1 MLLFCRQVVSSNSL
15 DYILQKA
22 NALIKAQQY
31 EAAIKELDKFKG
43 NKNLPDIIYT
53 KGIACVELKRY
64 DEAKKYFTN
73 LLSDTAY
80 DYKAWFG
87 LGLIES
93 EYKKY
98 NNALGYY
105 TKSIKKKNDFTKAYA
120 ERANLYLN
128 AFDNIENA
136 LSDLNKAIDLEK
148 DDTGYVKL
156 TSYLLRSTCYASLGF
171 NRLALNDINKVIAY
185 NPRAELPR
193 LNRANL
199 YAAKDIR
206 QYDSALTELAKLK
219 NNTVIEKALFIN
231 YVSIAYFNKSAY
243 RTSIDTINDFLN
255 HNRFSLYYP

>member
-1 MLLFCRQVVSSNSL
+1 MIVRYRKTILILMLLLCRYAANGTAL
-15 DYILQKA
+15 DSILQKA
-22 NALIKAQQY
+22 NAYIKAQQY
-31 EAAIKELDKFKG
+31 EEAIKVLDKFKG
-43 NKNLPDIIYT
+43 NKNQPDIIYT

-64 DEAKKYFTN
+64 DEAKKYFTA
-73 LLSDTAY
+73 LLSDTAS

-93 EYKKY
+93 DNKKY
-98 NNALGYY
+98 NNALDYY

-128 AFDNIENA
+128 AFDDIENA
-136 LSDLNKAIDLEK
+136 LSDLNKAIDFEK

-193 LNRANL
+193 LNRANI

-206 QYDSALTELAKLK
+206 EYDSALTELAMLK
-219 NNTVIEKALFIN
+219 NNTVIDKSLFIN
-231 YVSIAYFNKSAY
+231 YVMSI
-243 RTSIDTINDFLN
+243 SIKAHTELQSIL
-255 HNRFSLYYP
+255 